1 MASGVLRRLLR
12 AAVCLCALGLAR
24 TAGAQAAPPK
34 PLTLGRITLAGYL
47 QLDYL
52 TPIEGP
58 RVQPPLDDPLVEDE
72 TVVDV
77 ARARVSASGQLGSRV
92 TWLVMGDFAALPE
105 NVLRDASV
113 TVRLAPAASVRLGQY
128 SIPFSFERKTSAAV
142 IETID
147 RSILGTALTPSRDLG
162 VTVFSPAPIRGWFM
176 YWGSVIA
183 GAGANTPDN
192 NGARDLV
199 GRVAIRPPQAKGLSI
214 GVNGETG
221 KQPVGDRRR
230 AGIDVSYEH
239 GPVRLVVEALS
250 QSIDGAIE
258 RDTRGYYV
266 LGVWHRPAASPRPW
280 FAGYELATR
289 WVDVDDDA
297 DLLTSHT
304 LQFGGNYYVTPQI
317 RLMNNL
323 VLPIGNDQPRTR
335 TRWWSRLQV
344 VF

>member
-1 MASGVLRRLLR
+1 MGQVLPRRLLR
-12 AAVCLCALGLAR
+12 AAVCVCALGLAR
-24 TAGAQAAPPK
+24 SAGAQAAPPK

-58 RVQPPLDDPLVEDE
+58 ALHPLVDDDH
-72 TVVDV
+72 TDVDV
-77 ARARVSASGQLGSRV
+77 ARARVSATGAVGSRV
-92 TWLVMGDFAALPE
+92 TWQVMGDFAALPE
-105 NVLRDASV
+105 NVLRDASI
-113 TVRLAPAASVRLGQY
+113 TVRLAPAASVKLGQY
-128 SIPFSFERKTSAAV
+128 SIPYSLERMTSAAV

-147 RSILGTALTPSRDLG
+147 RSILGTSLTPSRDLG
-162 VTVFSPAPIRGWFM
+162 LTVFSPSPIRGWFM

-192 NGARDLV
+192 NGAKDLV
-199 GRVAIRPPQAKGLSI
+199 GRVAIRPPQAKHLSI

-221 KQPVGDRRR
+221 RQPIGDRRR
-230 AGIDVSYEH
+230 AGVDLSYER

-250 QSIDGAIE
+250 QSIDGAVH

-266 LGVWHRPAASPRPW
+266 LGAWHRPAASPKPW
-280 FAGYELATR
+280 FAGYELVTR

-323 VLPIGNDQPRTR
+323 VVPVGDDQPRTR
-335 TRWWSRLQV
+335 TRWWTRLQV